1 MLAFLKD
8 TGGRDYCNWM
18 SAFSPLGIL
27 LWHFWFLLLSTCLD
41 SMETTVLS
49 SSLLFTA
56 WPTTSSQQPAS
67 CSFYTGPY
75 ISSSLFYKD
84 IGYGSLSSKSK
95 QNKEHERTEESS
107 FHLPEIP
114 LFIHSFQQSS
124 MSSSYLKVTAYGTAD
139 AKMGKALSLL
149 SRSSQMNK
157 SQQTNQSN
165 TVHNCY
171 NGHKHIPSLAVA
183 GNLF

>member
-1 MLAFLKD
+1 
-8 TGGRDYCNWM
+8 
-18 SAFSPLGIL
+18 
-27 LWHFWFLLLSTCLD
+27 
-41 SMETTVLS
+41 METTVLS
-49 SSLLFTA
+49 SPLLFTA

-67 CSFYTGPY
+67 CGFYTGPY

-84 IGYGSLSSKSK
+84 KGYGSLNSKSK
-95 QNKEHERTEESS
+95 QDKEHERTEESS

-114 LFIHSFQQSS
+114 LLFIHSFQQS

-139 AKMGKALSLL
+139 AQMSKALPLL
-149 SRSSQMNK
+149 SRSSRMNK

-171 NGHKHIPSLAVA
+171 NGHKHIPSLAGA
-183 GNLF
+183 GNLFSGTRDF